1 MSKLT
6 FIDSKKFAG
15 LMSDL
20 FPGIKVEDIKY
31 DLVTKAVKES
41 LKEKGLEEVPAQ
53 MAKILQFYEHS
64 KQRMGVVLVGPSG
77 CGKTTIW

>member
-15 LMSDL
+15 LMTDL

-31 DLVTKAVKES
+31 DLVTKAVKEA
-41 LKEKGLEEVPAQ
+41 LKERGLEEVPA
-53 MAKILQFYEHS
+53 
-64 KQRMGVVLVGPSG
+64 
-77 CGKTTIW
+77 